1 MYGPASVCNIA
12 GYRLSFYSD
21 FAQASFKLNSTMVN
35 HFQTECQSVLFQ

>member
-12 GYRLSFYSD
+12 GFYSD